1 MNGRGKRNSGR
12 HQRGFT
18 FLELV
23 VVVLII
29 AILFLVAID
38 KYLDL
43 LVDVERATMEQNLG
57 VVRSAV
63 AMQVAKK
70 IVEGEVAQIAGMAA
84 TNPMNYLSEQPKNY
98 LGELE
103 QADLAVIEGG
113 HWYFDKAQRS
123 LVYQVKHKD
132 YFQTELNDPPRVRFR
147 IELVYDDK
155 NGNGSYEPGTD
166 QTEGVRIAAQ
176 NRYSWLKQAK

>member
-1 MNGRGKRNSGR
+1 MNGRGNGSCN
-12 HQRGFT
+12 QRGFT

-29 AILFLVAID
+29 AILFVAAID

-57 VVRSAV
+57 IVRSAV
-63 AMQVAKK
+63 AMQVAKR
-70 IVEGEVAQIAGMAA
+70 IIEGEVGQIADMVD
-84 TNPMNYLSEQPKNY
+84 TNPMSYLSEQPTNY

-103 QADLAVIEGG
+103 HADFAAIEGG
-113 HWYFDKAQRS
+113 HWYFEKAQKS
-123 LVYQVKHKD
+123 LVYRVKNKAF
-132 YFQTELNDPPRVRFR
+132 FQTELNDPPRAQFR

-155 NGNGSYEPGTD
+155 NGNGSYDTATD
-166 QTEGVRIAAQ
+166 EVEGVRVVAQ
-176 NRYSWLKQAK
+176 ERYLWLKQAQ